1 MEDNKTYFE
10 ANKIA
15 WDARTEAHI
24 GSKFYDVEGFKNGE
38 NALGPIVTKEMPEV
52 NGKSLLHLQCHF
64 GLDTL
69 SFARM
74 GAEVTGVDLSSK
86 SIEEARKLSEELQI
100 PATFV
105 ESNVMTMDE
114 VIEETYDIVYTS
126 YGAIC
131 WLPDIDAWAEQ
142 VAKRLKPGGLFYM
155 AEFHPYLYMWEWKDE
170 KIAYPY
176 FSKGKVFH
184 EKAEGSYT
192 DGSETLQF
200 DEYFWIHAISDVY
213 KALMNSG
220 IKVIGFSEFDYNPYP
235 CFEGIKKRAEKEYV
249 YEVNGQNIPAVF
261 SITGTKS

>member
-15 WDARTEAHI
+15 WDARTEAHV
-24 GSKFYDVEGFKNGE
+24 GSKFYDIEGFKNGD
-38 NALGPIVTKEMPEV
+38 NALGPIVMQEMPDV
-52 NGKSLLHLQCHF
+52 TGKSLLHLQCHF
-64 GLDTL
+64 GMDTL

-86 SIEEARKLSEELQI
+86 SIEVATGLSKELNT
-100 PATFV
+100 PATFI
-105 ESNVMTMDE
+105 ESNIMTLDQVVE
-114 VIEETYDIVYTS
+114 DTYDIVFTS

-142 VAKRLKPGGLFYM
+142 VAKRLKPGGIFYM

-176 FSKGKVFH
+176 FSKGKVFY
-184 EKAEGSYT
+184 EKAEGTYT
-192 DGSETLQF
+192 DGGENLQY
-200 DEYFWIHAISDVY
+200 DEYFWIHAVSDVY
-213 KALMNSG
+213 KALMNNG
-220 IKVIGFSEFDYNPYP
+220 IKVIGFNEYDYNPYP

-249 YEVNGQNIPAVF
+249 YEVNGQAIPAVF
-261 SITGTKS
+261 TFTGIKE